1 MFRRLFRLRSRRRG
15 TGPVELR
22 GRPPIRREKV
32 YAADSGYVYQ
42 YTYEGYRPVT
52 RDAVEGCEFVF
63 LCTSDRASRFSITVF
78 APDASFSDWER
89 QFDRE
94 LNQVE
99 RYAVIKMRLFEI
111 FDEYERISGDLDSV
125 LSVNH
130 VERQVEAL
138 DL

>member
-1 MFRRLFRLRSRRRG
+1 M
-15 TGPVELR
+15 
-22 GRPPIRREKV
+22 
-32 YAADSGYVYQ
+32 
-42 YTYEGYRPVT
+42 T

-63 LCTSDRASRFSITVF
+63 LYTSDRASRFSITVF

-125 LSVNH
+125 LSVNQ